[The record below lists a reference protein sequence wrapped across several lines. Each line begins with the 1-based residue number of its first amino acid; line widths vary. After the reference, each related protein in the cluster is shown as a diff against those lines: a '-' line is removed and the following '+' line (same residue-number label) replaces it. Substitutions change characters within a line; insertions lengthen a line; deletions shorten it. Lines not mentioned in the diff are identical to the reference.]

1 MLRRSSVRPRR
12 QKGRCYYFSMR
23 DPLAK
28 QSRNHFSTGNPEYI
42 SGILPLMPGNN
53 IPQPAAPFRR
63 AGVWWWALILILS
76 GWGGPRLAAQAV
88 VNNQAVHI
96 HAHPP
101 VKPPAAAQPAP
112 GATPPAAQGQA
123 QANAKTKTKAGK
135 PLPVYRRNVNM
146 VLVPVTVTDPLGRLV
161 TGLEANQFR
170 IFDDKRQQKIIS
182 FSTEDAPISVG
193 IIFDV
198 SGSMSD
204 KINKSRVAVRAFLAT
219 ANPRD
224 QFFVIAFNDEPHLIC
239 NFTSNINK
247 IQDRMDFIPAGGR
260 TALLDAI
267 YLGLEKMQAARFSRK
282 ALLIIS
288 DGGDNHS
295 RYTAGEVRNAVRES
309 DVQVYSIGVFDPAA
323 DRSTPEERN
332 GPSLLNEI
340 SNVSGGRLFR
350 LDDLDELPDVAAK
363 IGVALRNEYLI
374 GYDPSHIADN
384 AKWHKIH
391 VKLKPPPGLPPLSV
405 RARTGYYAP
414 GP

>member
-1 MLRRSSVRPRR
+1 
-12 QKGRCYYFSMR
+12 MR
-23 DPLAK
+23 DPSAE
-28 QSRNHFSTGNPEYI
+28 QSRNYFTTGNQA
-42 SGILPLMPGNN
+42 LP
-53 IPQPAAPFRR
+53 PAGASRR
-63 AGVWWWALILILS
+63 AGVWCWALILILFI
-76 GWGGPRLAAQAV
+76 WVGPRLAAQAV

-96 HAHPP
+96 QAHPP
-101 VKPPAAAQPAP
+101 VKSPAPAKPAP
-112 GATPPAAQGQA
+112 GPT
-123 QANAKTKTKAGK
+123 KTKTQAKSKAR
-135 PLPVYRRNVNM
+135 PLPVYRSNVNM
-146 VLVPVTVTDPLGRLV
+146 VLVPVTVTDPLDRLV
-161 TGLEANQFR
+161 TGLEADQFR
-170 IFDDKRQQKIIS
+170 IFDDKRRQKIIS

-193 IIFDV
+193 VVFDV
-198 SGSMSD
+198 SASMSD
-204 KINKSRVAVRAFLAT
+204 KINKSRDAVRAFLAT

-267 YLGLEKMQAARFSRK
+267 YLGLEKMQTARYSRK

-295 RYTAGEVRNAVRES
+295 RYTTGEVRNAVRES
-309 DVQVYSIGVFDPAA
+309 NVQVYSIGVFDPAA
-323 DRSTPEERN
+323 DRATMEERN
-332 GPSLLNEI
+332 GPALLTDI
-340 SNVSGGRLFR
+340 SNVSGGRLYR
-350 LDDLDELPDVAAK
+350 LHNLDELPDVAAK

-374 GYDPSHIADN
+374 GYNPSRMANN
-384 AKWHKIH
+384 AKWHKIQ

>member
-1 MLRRSSVRPRR
+1 MS
-12 QKGRCYYFSMR
+12 
-23 DPLAK
+23 
-28 QSRNHFSTGNPEYI
+28 GNPEDAR
-42 SGILPLMPGNN
+42 GILPLMPGKKRL
-53 IPQPAAPFRR
+53 QPTFPFRR
-63 AGVWWWALILILS
+63 TGVWWWALILILS
-76 GWGGPRLAAQAV
+76 GWAGPRLAAQAV

-96 HAHPP
+96 QAHPP
-101 VKPPAAAQPAP
+101 VKPTTPAKPAPGAAQPA
-112 GATPPAAQGQA
+112 ANSPAK
-123 QANAKTKTKAGK
+123 AKTKSKTGK
-135 PLPVYRRNVNM
+135 PLPLYRRNVNM

-161 TGLEANQFR
+161 TGLEADQFR

-193 IIFDV
+193 IIFVV
-198 SGSMSD
+198 SGIMSD
-204 KINKSRVAVRAFLAT
+204 KINKSRDAVRAFLAT

-239 NFTSNINK
+239 NFTININK

-267 YLGLEKMQAARFSRK
+267 YLGLEKMQTARFSRK

-295 RYTAGEVRNAVRES
+295 RYTSGEVRNAVRES
-309 DVQVYSIGVFDPAA
+309 NVQVYAIGVFDPAA
-323 DRSTPEERN
+323 DRATPEERN
-332 GPSLLNEI
+332 GPALLNEI

-350 LDDLDELPDVAAK
+350 MDDLDELPDVAAK

-374 GYDPSHIADN
+374 GYDPNRITNN
-384 AKWHKIH
+384 AKWHKIQ

-405 RARTGYYAP
+405 RARRGYYAP